1 MFCRKCGKELS
12 EAACFCSNCGTP
24 VNSIEHLD
32 ILPSAADE
40 TLRPG
45 HAAPEFDVGPAQ
57 ESDVGPAPESE
68 IPPAQESEMIPPLPG
83 ETNAPTPTETAPIQD
98 LIIRKKRISVTG
110 GRLLVDGTYYR
121 KTDRR
126 FKKKKG
132 QIGVPLSLVKNVS
145 ICRTPCF
152 RKIIAS
158 FLLFVIFT
166 AGAAISGCFGWQNWQ
181 QMNTSYRQERIDEL
195 EDALEQLSGISY
207 TQLDELDSQIQKTAV
222 RHSLLEQQ
230 HAVCRTQRQIEI
242 LQTALLDS
250 SFNTQALFTT
260 DFFADAYQQYLEDLL
275 EAFLKDRQIHD
286 WLYPYYAYSMK
297 LGQNKYI
304 EDEMYFYAPPGA
316 DSIFSAETENPG
328 KLLQDTYNYDLSQ
341 HIYYTGRIYITA
353 SDFMNRVLHIPD
365 YVVNGSVFLK
375 AYGGTPDPEA
385 MYVPRWKNADYA
397 EFWRDAPAYLDSPD
411 PFWIYY
417 GLSAEEFNLNWGQL
431 ADEKAFYDAYLK
443 FMDAIAPGLGVFDMV
458 SYCAGDDS
466 YGGMYYD
473 ITGKEASVTEIV
485 TLYIKDHP
493 DYFEEQ
499 EPDLASQSSSYDQQ
513 LEIIRKEMDELATQL
528 EGMTVRRNELEA
540 LLDSGD
546 TLRVEYDRLMKEVQD
561 HRNLFLHNLIIFSCI
576 FILLSFMAIVSLL
589 VFIRLIKKP
598 KHLMILSLEDGTE
611 AAFSIRFCSKKKL
624 DALLEI
630 LPTPPADPH
639 T

>member
-1 MFCRKCGKELS
+1 MFCRNCRKELS
-12 EAACFCSNCGTP
+12 ETARFCSNCGTP
-24 VNSIEHLD
+24 VNSAEQLN

-45 HAAPEFDVGPAQ
+45 DAAPESGIIP
-57 ESDVGPAPESE
+57 SPEST
-68 IPPAQESEMIPPLPG
+68 
-83 ETNAPTPTETAPIQD
+83 ETNAPAPTETAPIQD
-98 LIIRKKRISVTG
+98 LVIRKKRIIVTD

-145 ICRTPCF
+145 ICHTPCAG
-152 RKIIAS
+152 KIIAS

-166 AGAAISGCFGWQNWQ
+166 AGAVISGYFDLQNWRLV
-181 QMNTSYRQERIDEL
+181 NTSYQQERIDEL
-195 EDALEQLSGISY
+195 EKALDGLSGISY
-207 TQLDELDSQIQKTAV
+207 TQLEELDAQIQETAE
-222 RHSLLEQQ
+222 RHLLLDKQY
-230 HAVCRTQRQIEI
+230 AVCVTQRQIEI
-242 LQTALLDS
+242 LETALLDS
-250 SFNTQALFTT
+250 SFNTQALFAT
-260 DFFADAYQQYLEDLL
+260 DFFTDAYQQYLKDLL
-275 EAFLKDRQIHD
+275 DAFLNDRQIHD
-286 WLYPYYAYSMK
+286 WLYPYYAYSME

-304 EDEMYFYAPPGA
+304 EEEMYFYALPGA
-316 DSIFSAETENPG
+316 DSIFSAETENPE
-328 KLLQDTYNYDLSQ
+328 KLLQDAYNYDLYQ

-353 SDFMNRVLHIPD
+353 SDFMNRVLHVPD
-365 YVVNGSVFLK
+365 YAANGSVFLK
-375 AYGGTPDPEA
+375 AYGGTPDPEN
-385 MYVPRWKNADYA
+385 MYVPGWKNADYT
-397 EFWRDAPAYLDSPD
+397 EFWRDAPAYLDSPE
-411 PFWIYY
+411 PFWTYY
-417 GLSAEEFNLNWGQL
+417 GLSAEEFNLNWEQL

-443 FMDAIAPGLGVFDMV
+443 FMSAIAPGLGVFDMV
-458 SYCAGDDS
+458 NYCAGDDS

-493 DYFEEQ
+493 EYFEEQ
-499 EPDLASQSSSYDQQ
+499 EPDLASQPSSYDQQ
-513 LEIIRKEMDELATQL
+513 LEIIREKMDELATQL
-528 EGMTVRRNELEA
+528 DDMTVRRNELEA

-546 TLRVEYDRLMKEVQD
+546 TLRAEYDRLIKEVQD
-561 HRNLFLHNLIIFSCI
+561 HRNLFLHNLIIFSSICI
-576 FILLSFMAIVSLL
+576 QLSFMAIVSLL
-589 VFIRLIKKP
+589 VFIKQMKKP

-624 DALLEI
+624 SELLEM